1 MIVLTNRTP
10 NNALS
15 IYLRRWEIESLF
27 QSLKGRGFRFEETHI
42 THLERIKK
50 LTALLSIAFCWAH
63 KAGEWRAQNKPIRIC
78 KHRDNLRPQN
88 SYFRYGFDWLRDT
101 LFNIKTRNK
110 QMSKLIKQLLSPD
123 IVTFNSSGEQIV

>member
-1 MIVLTNRTP
+1 MIVLTNRTT
-10 NNALS
+10 NNAIS
-15 IYLRRWEIESLF
+15 IYLLQWEIESLF

-42 THLERIKK
+42 THLECIKK

-63 KAGEWRAQNKPIRIC
+63 KSGEWRAQNKPIRMC

-110 QMSKLIKQLLSPD
+110 QMSMLIKQLLSPD
-123 IVTFNSSGEQIV
+123 ILRFNSSGE